1 MEKYAG
7 CAEER
12 GYDCKPVLKPVKC
25 RLSSLG
31 REDTETLIKILN
43 RVGRHR
49 FKFLEVTDITPNNGF
64 ARKMSAKSIFER
76 DGMEFRLTVWRIN
89 PDVCNRFELTEMRS

>member
-1 MEKYAG
+1 MLDLPGNMAMI
-7 CAEER
+7 R
-12 GYDCKPVLKPVKC
+12 KPVLKPVKC

-31 REDTETLIKILN
+31 REDTETLMKIWN
-43 RVGRHR
+43 RVGRNR
-49 FKFLEVTDITPNNGF
+49 FKFVEVTDITPSTGF

-89 PDVCNRFELTEMRS
+89 PDVCNRFEMTGEMRS

>member
-1 MEKYAG
+1 MLDLPGNVAMI
-7 CAEER
+7 R
-12 GYDCKPVLKPVKC
+12 KPVLKPVKC

-31 REDTETLIKILN
+31 REDTETLIKIWN

-49 FKFLEVTDITPNNGF
+49 FKFLEVADITPNNGF

-89 PDVCNRFELTEMRS
+89 PDVCNRFELTEMRT